1 MYGRGTSLCLPISS
15 RKKNDPELDWSKTL
29 ANFDL
34 LVMWVVNK
42 PDWSRI

>member
-1 MYGRGTSLCLPISS
+1 VRARHLTLHNDLFEDQ
-15 RKKNDPELDWSKTL
+15 NDPELDWNKTL